1 MYPHVCCYR
10 SRCSE
15 THLSRAPPLSIATD
29 QSSCSPATFRKL
41 SSLWNKNWN
50 ILNLGCFYFVS
61 RRHWY
66 RIHIFIYIFIYTYI
80 YNIYIIYDIYIYYMY
95 IYIYIIYIYIIYI
108 YISYGFIWHIVGSIV
123 YPFISTHGPMAHV
136 PSLHSGGYHNFDH
149 PMAEGRKSLNSN
161 IALEAQIMF
170 E

>member
-1 MYPHVCCYR
+1 MYVVTAQGVQKPTSPGRPRFPLLLTSLLAPRRLSESCPHC
-10 SRCSE
+10 E
-15 THLSRAPPLSIATD
+15 TKTETSWILAAFILFQEGIDIGSTYLFIYLSI
-29 QSSCSPATFRKL
+29 
-41 SSLWNKNWN
+41 
-50 ILNLGCFYFVS
+50 
-61 RRHWY
+61 
-66 RIHIFIYIFIYTYI
+66 HI
-80 YNIYIIYDIYIYYMY
+80 Y
-95 IYIYIIYIYIIYI
+95 IYIYNVYYIYIICIYIYYI